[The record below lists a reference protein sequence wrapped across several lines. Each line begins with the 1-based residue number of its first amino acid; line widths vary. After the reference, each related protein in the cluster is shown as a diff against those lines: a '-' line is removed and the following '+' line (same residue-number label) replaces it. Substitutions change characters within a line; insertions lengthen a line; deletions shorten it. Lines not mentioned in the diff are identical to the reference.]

1 LVARLFVY
9 GTLRSGN
16 RPFDEFL
23 SESALYVEP
32 ATLRDHALYGAGLAY
47 PYVAVARGYTVV
59 GEVVTVAASG
69 WPDLTAVLDE
79 YEGPEYS
86 RVQVVVETF
95 GSQVTANTYRAL
107 PHIDLDPASRI
118 DSADWMDMQP

>member
-1 LVARLFVY
+1 MVARLFVY

-59 GEVVTVAASG
+59 GEVVTIAARA
-69 WPDLTAVLDE
+69 WPDLAAVLDE
-79 YEGPEYS
+79 YEGPEYT
-86 RVQVVVETF
+86 RVQVVVETS
-95 GSQVTANTYRAL
+95 GGQVTANSYRAL
-107 PHIDLDPASRI
+107 PHIDLDVANRI
-118 DSADWMDMQP
+118 DSGDWMDRPP